1 MTDIFIA
8 DEALLLPRT
17 CTGRELVLK
26 QGGVHM
32 WRAGLEIDES
42 LIAYYFQI
50 LSPDEVIRAERYYS
64 MKDKRHFIAARGM
77 LRHLLGRY
85 LNLKQNEICFSYG
98 AYGKPF
104 IAGDQNPEGLCFNV
118 SHSHGLSVI
127 AIGHGIETGVDIEM
141 IRSDIDIME
150 IAGTFFPHAE
160 AMRLRSMTEA
170 GRAAAFFQYWTR
182 KEAYLK
188 AIGRGLSVDLK
199 EIDVFNGPAAF
210 LDSSDLHGVIC
221 RWSLFESTQTAGYAC
236 ALVTKGEPASL
247 EYFDYPDLRVLQ
259 GSNNNSF

>member
-8 DEALLLPRT
+8 DEALLLPKT
-17 CTGRELVLK
+17 CTGRELILK

-32 WRAGLEIDES
+32 WRAGLEIHES
-42 LIAYYFQI
+42 LIAHYFQI
-50 LSPDEVIRAERYYS
+50 LSPDEVKRAERYYS
-64 MKDKRHFIAARGM
+64 IKDKKHFIAARGM

-85 LNLKQNEICFSYG
+85 LKLKQNEICFSYG

-104 IAGDQNPEGLCFNV
+104 IAGDQNPEKLCFNV

-127 AIGHGIETGVDIEM
+127 AIGHGIETGVDIEK

-150 IAGTFFPHAE
+150 IARTFFPPAE
-160 AMRLRSMTEA
+160 TMRLNSLTEA
-170 GRAAAFFQYWTR
+170 GRAAVFFQYWTR

-199 EIDVFNGPAAF
+199 EIDVFEGPTAF

-221 RWSLFESTQTAGYAC
+221 RWSLFESTQAAGYAS
-236 ALVTKGEPASL
+236 ALVTKGVPTAL
-247 EYFDYPDLRVLQ
+247 EYFDYPDLSVLQ
-259 GSNNNSF
+259 GSDSHSD